1 MEPAVRDDNMQ
12 LDEFAAEYRNLIE
25 SGKQGALLAKCMS
38 LYNNQVTDGTICF
51 HKKADNHN
59 IFYEKGSGS
68 TEASI
73 PNPLDGSSITIHDIS
88 GLYPRKDSITFGDI
102 RNSRDLSSYNFNPTT
117 FLDDWLDFRTSI
129 GTLKKDNEGNIDV
142 SGREM
147 LKKYEDEYEKTIH
160 EEHKKLLKRRNDLDN
175 KMRDLYGAT
184 GDVDLNLDSSVYST
198 MLFTVMTASLL
209 YYLFIKM

>member
-1 MEPAVRDDNMQ
+1 MDPAVRDDNMQ

-38 LYNNQVTDGTICF
+38 LYDNQVTDGTICF
-51 HKKADNHN
+51 NKTRDN
-59 IFYEKGSGS
+59 FYEKDN
-68 TEASI
+68 TEKEASI

-88 GLYPRKDSITFGDI
+88 GLYPGKNQITFGDI
-102 RNSRDLSSYNFNPTT
+102 RNHRDLSSYSFNPTT

-142 SGREM
+142 SGSEM
-147 LKKYEDEYEKTIH
+147 LKKYEDEYEKTIY

-198 MLFTVMTASLL
+198 MLFTVMTTSLL

>member
-1 MEPAVRDDNMQ
+1 MDPAVRDDNMQ

-38 LYNNQVTDGTICF
+38 LYDNQVTDTTTCF
-51 HKKADNHN
+51 HKKANDHDH
-59 IFYEKGSGS
+59 FYEKDSGS
-68 TEASI
+68 TQASI
-73 PNPLDGSSITIHDIS
+73 TNPLDGSSITIHDIS
-88 GLYPRKDSITFGDI
+88 GLYPGKDSISFGDI
-102 RNSRDLSSYNFNPTT
+102 RNHRDLSSYSFNPTT
-117 FLDDWLDFRTSI
+117 SLDDWLDFRTSI

-142 SGREM
+142 SGSEM
-147 LKKYEDEYEKTIH
+147 LAKYEDEYEKTIH

-198 MLFTVMTASLL
+198 MLFTVMTTSLL

>member
-1 MEPAVRDDNMQ
+1 MDPAVRDDNMQ

-38 LYNNQVTDGTICF
+38 LYDNQVTDTTTCF
-51 HKKADNHN
+51 HKKANDHDH
-59 IFYEKGSGS
+59 FYEKDSGS

-73 PNPLDGSSITIHDIS
+73 TNPLDGSSITIHDIS
-88 GLYPRKDSITFGDI
+88 GLYPGKNQITFGNI
-102 RNSRDLSSYNFNPTT
+102 RNHRDLSSYSFNPTT

-142 SGREM
+142 SGSEM
-147 LKKYEDEYEKTIH
+147 LNKYEDEYEKTIH

-198 MLFTVMTASLL
+198 MLFTVMTTSLL